1 MNNYHYLISSLPSLT
16 LTWGKDSASP
26 SDMRKEIYESCG
38 RHDRR
43 LFKWLEYA
51 FDDNRLT
58 PHLYS
63 KALRHTNRFI
73 REYMRFDLNMRN
85 AKVEYLNASIGR
97 EQGKDVMGI
106 DGGEFEEE
114 AEVAEALRCPDMLER
129 EEKLDAITW
138 KKAEELSEYDY
149 FNANT
154 LLCYLVK
161 LHIIE
166 RWYVLDPE
174 KGAEMF
180 RKLVEEVRGTFKGI
194 NMQ

>member
-51 FDDNRLT
+51 FDDSRLT

-106 DGGEFEEE
+106 DGGG
-114 AEVAEALRCPDMLER
+114 PR
-129 EEKLDAITW
+129 EGTKVQDTYETRKQQGR
-138 KKAEELSEYDY
+138 
-149 FNANT
+149 
-154 LLCYLVK
+154 
-161 LHIIE
+161 H
-166 RWYVLDPE
+166 PQ
-174 KGAEMF
+174 EMTGS
-180 RKLVEEVRGTFKGI
+180 KRGISSGI
-194 NMQ
+194 GTEG